1 MTNETH
7 FYLEGE
13 FLGVCAIDGY
23 KLKYLRLRT
32 ADRDVIIKVPKE
44 LRAGLVYKLAIG
56 DCLRCEGIQK
66 DWKFK
71 ASAIEKVVR
80 VASPVLSCFHGRG
93 TRPEQAAAENRSAPL
108 ARFSLGEAMPTI
120 AAPENK
126 PKVKILICQKSHC
139 HNNGGKEIYSALAE
153 QLNSHDLNDSV
164 TLKSTGCLKCCK
176 QAPNLVV
183 LPVGTTARLTPKAE
197 SSPLGNRS
205 SYRNVRISQIPA
217 IISKVRYHLSIEP
230 E

>member
-1 MTNETH
+1 MTNEIC
-7 FYLEGE
+7 FQLEGE
-13 FLGVCAIDGY
+13 FLGVWAIDGY

-32 ADRDVIIKVPKE
+32 ADRDVIIKVPKQ
-44 LRAGLVYKLAIG
+44 LRMDLVYKLAIG
-56 DCLRCEGIQK
+56 DRLRCEGSQK
-66 DWKFK
+66 DGKFK
-71 ASAIEKVVR
+71 ASTIEKVER
-80 VASPVLSCFHGRG
+80 VASC
-93 TRPEQAAAENRSAPL
+93 AAQCSA
-108 ARFSLGEAMPTI
+108 GEDLPTI
-120 AAPENK
+120 AAPVTE

-183 LPVGTTARLTPKAE
+183 LPVGKTSLAAASELE
-197 SSPLGNRS
+197 NRWQSRSYGES

-217 IISKVRYHLSIEP
+217 IISQVTSYLSIEP
-230 E
+230 N

>member
-1 MTNETH
+1 MAVSYSMTSETYFH
-7 FYLEGE
+7 LEGK
-13 FLGVCAIDGY
+13 FLGVCALDGY

-32 ADRDVIIKVPKE
+32 AERDVIIKVPKE

-56 DCLRCEGIQK
+56 DCIRCEGIQK

-71 ASAIEKVVR
+71 ASAIEK
-80 VASPVLSCFHGRG
+80 
-93 TRPEQAAAENRSAPL
+93 
-108 ARFSLGEAMPTI
+108 

-183 LPVGTTARLTPKAE
+183 LPVGTTAAASNGKLTPKAE
-197 SSPLGNRS
+197 ASPPENRS

-230 E
+230 T